1 MCLTDYVKI
10 TEDDLILYLTLPA
23 GWMTAINRHPTLR
36 PQRGPNAQ
44 PRQTSR
50 SEEPLRSFGEL

>member
-1 MCLTDYVKI
+1 VCLTDYVKI

-50 SEEPLRSFGEL
+50 SEEPL